1 MIELYQFPPMWGL
14 PNFSPFC
21 LKLETWLR
29 MAKLPYQAPKC
40 GIPLGKAPKHKLPY
54 IVDRGQSIGDSSLI
68 IDHLKATYGDTL
80 DNGLSPQ
87 QQAVSLAFQR
97 LIEENLYW
105 PVLYSRWL
113 DPRNRQ
119 VIARKVFGRL
129 PPLIRDLVPMLV
141 RRKMRRDMQ
150 GQGLGRH
157 SEGEIYAI
165 GCRDLDAVALFLDGD
180 SGYWTLPAGFMVDR
194 LGAMRTCRIAFGLYA
209 LWPIALMLAGGPSS
223 LAVASAIFGVSSSS
237 SSSLAGSNCSTIRSS
252 RSPVPWPW

>member
-68 IDHLKATYGDTL
+68 IDYLKATYGDTL

-119 VIARKVFGRL
+119 IIARKVFARL
-129 PPLIRDLVPMLV
+129 PPLIRDLVPLLV
-141 RRKMRRDMQ
+141 RRKMRRDML
-150 GQGLGRH
+150 GQGIGRH
-157 SEGEIYAI
+157 SAAEIYAI
-165 GCRDLDAVALFLDGD
+165 GCRDLDAVALFLDDKPFFWGETPTSID
-180 SGYWTLPAGFMVDR
+180 AVVFGF
-194 LGAMRTCRIAFGLYA
+194 IANL
-209 LWPIALMLAGGPSS
+209 LWAPIANPIKAHAASYPQLDAYCRRMWARYYPELPLPPAAG
-223 LAVASAIFGVSSSS
+223 
-237 SSSLAGSNCSTIRSS
+237 
-252 RSPVPWPW
+252 

>member
-1 MIELYQFPPMWGL
+1 MIELYQFSPMWGL

-29 MAKLPYQAPKC
+29 MANLPYQAPQC

-68 IDHLKATYGDTL
+68 IDYLKATYGDTL
-80 DNGLSPQ
+80 DNSLSPQ
-87 QQAVSLAFQR
+87 QLAVSAAFQR

-119 VIARKVFGRL
+119 IIARKVFGPL
-129 PPLIRDLVPMLV
+129 PPLIRDLVPLLV

-150 GQGLGRH
+150 GQGIGRH
-157 SEGEIYAI
+157 SEAEIYAI
-165 GCRDLDAVALFLDGD
+165 GCRDLDAVALFLDDKPFFWGETPTSID
-180 SGYWTLPAGFMVDR
+180 AVLFGFIANLLWAPIDNPIKAHAARHPQLDTYCRRMWDRYYPELPLPPA
-194 LGAMRTCRIAFGLYA
+194 
-209 LWPIALMLAGGPSS
+209 
-223 LAVASAIFGVSSSS
+223 AS
-237 SSSLAGSNCSTIRSS
+237 
-252 RSPVPWPW
+252 